1 MECTARKK
9 LEEKI
14 VAFFFYFKMIIIIM
28 CMDALPER
36 LSNMCIQY
44 LGRQEEGVRSHLQ
57 LHLQF
62 HGTMW
67 VLGTGPGSEV
77 SALND

>member
-1 MECTARKK
+1 
-9 LEEKI
+9 
-14 VAFFFYFKMIIIIM
+14 M

>member
-14 VAFFFYFKMIIIIM
+14 VAFFYFKMIIIIM

-36 LSNMCIQY
+36 LS
-44 LGRQEEGVRSHLQ
+44 V
-57 LHLQF
+57 
-62 HGTMW
+62 
-67 VLGTGPGSEV
+67 
-77 SALND
+77 